1 MLKGLMLLVLF
12 LWSVLP
18 ATGDIVFVSD
28 WGDKERICVMN
39 DHGGNVRS
47 LTDAQSS
54 DATIFHLP
62 VYASD
67 GSQIAFMMSQGEV
80 NQQGLREWDIIL
92 MNADGS
98 VQRNLTGNIPDAMDP
113 SFSPDGESIVFATSL
128 LGKPDEVGNLFI
140 MGIKTRQLRLLTFGI
155 APDFSPDGKQIV
167 YVGEGGIR
175 VIDVAGR
182 DSRLLVEVEEKGE
195 LENSRINLYYPSFSP
210 DAEDILYFQK
220 ERHQGIARDTV
231 KIFNT
236 QTQNIEVL
244 DIPKNCGIN
253 KVCWADDGAAVLFSG
268 SCPGD
273 IFTRIY
279 KYRRSDGYISN
290 LTPHPGNQWSMDSTP
305 HENLEV
311 SAKKKLTTCWGEIK
325 R

>member
-1 MLKGLMLLVLF
+1 MAAM
-12 LWSVLP
+12 SV
-18 ATGDIVFVSD
+18 ASQ
-28 WGDKERICVMN
+28 
-39 DHGGNVRS
+39 
-47 LTDAQSS
+47 DAPSS
-54 DATIFHLP
+54 DATLFHLP

-80 NQQGLREWDIIL
+80 NRHGLREWDIIL

-98 VQRNLTGNIPDAMDP
+98 GQCNLTSNIPDAMDP
-113 SFSPDGESIVFATSL
+113 SFSPDAESIVFETSL
-128 LGKPDEVGNLFI
+128 LGSPDEVGNLFI
-140 MGIKTRQLRLLTFGI
+140 MGIKTRQPRLLTFSI
-155 APDFSPDGKQIV
+155 APDFSPDGKQIA

-182 DSRLLVEVEEKGE
+182 DSRLLVEVEEKGV
-195 LENSRINLYYPSFSP
+195 LKNSRINLYYPSFSP
-210 DAEDILYFQK
+210 DAEDILYLQK
-220 ERHQGIARDTV
+220 ERHQGIVRDTV

-273 IFTRIY
+273 TFTRIY
-279 KYRRSDGYISN
+279 KSRRSDGYISY
-290 LTPHPGNQWSMDSTP
+290 LTPHPGESVEYGFDT
-305 HENLEV
+305 V
-311 SAKKKLTTCWGEIK
+311 SEPCGFCEKETHDLLG
-325 R
+325 

>member
-1 MLKGLMLLVLF
+1 MLKGLMHLFLVLSF
-12 LWSVLP
+12 VLP
-18 ATGDIVFVSD
+18 TVGDIVFVSD
-28 WGDKERICVMN
+28 WGGKERICVMN

-47 LTDAQSS
+47 LTDAPSS

-67 GSQIAFMMSQGEV
+67 ASQIAFMMSQGEV
-80 NQQGLREWDIIL
+80 NRHGLREWDIIL

-98 VQRNLTGNIPDAMDP
+98 GQRNLTGSIPDAMDP
-113 SFSPDGESIVFATSL
+113 SFSPDAKSIVFATSL

-140 MGIKTRQLRLLTFGI
+140 MGIETRQLRLLTFGI
-155 APDFSPDGKQIV
+155 EPDFSPDGKQIV

-182 DSRLLVEVEEKGE
+182 DSRLLVAVEEKGE

-210 DAEDILYFQK
+210 DAEDILYLQK
-220 ERHQGIARDTV
+220 ERRQGIVRNTV

-236 QTQNIEVL
+236 QTQTIEVL

-268 SCPGD
+268 RCLGD
-273 IFTRIY
+273 DFTRIY
-279 KYRRSDGYISN
+279 KYHRSDGYISN

-305 HENLEV
+305 HQNLAV
-311 SAKKKLTTCWGEIK
+311 SAKKKLTTRWGEIK
-325 R
+325 Q